1 MKIKLLSAGRVL
13 NVRVTRPGSALEGTE
28 LRGRTVK
35 ARVLSR
41 GPQGGGQGSEGGAGG
56 NVWRQQSDLTFLPTS
71 GVSGACFSF
80 KEKKKLVRKCS

>member
-41 GPQGGGQGSEGGAGG
+41 GLQEGIRGLKEGQEGTFGGS
-56 NVWRQQSDLTFLPTS
+56 SLTSCFCPLVECRGLVFLS
-71 GVSGACFSF
+71 
-80 KEKKKLVRKCS
+80 KRRKNW